1 MWIFR
6 QKSSQIL
13 YPPFENLTTRTTIML
28 NLAWY
33 VGRLYHLA
41 IIGCDFE
48 ITNMALAEPNHIKR
62 NLQHTK
68 CVLYAYQLQSYY
80 VFKICYHIMY
90 QRKPRNDLVFCLDIA
105 WQDDSKDSFKQH
117 DSKLQCVIINKSD
130 EILASWWWLCFK
142 SCPNIHYTIRS
153 SLIWKNHREYQKFTI

>member
-80 VFKICYHIMY
+80 VFKICYHYVSAGVKEWLIAWR
-90 QRKPRNDLVFCLDIA
+90 RKWLSHQNNVECISSWDDLVLCRIVEISKYYIIFILIFFKYKTETANRAETAA
-105 WQDDSKDSFKQH
+105 WK
-117 DSKLQCVIINKSD
+117 
-130 EILASWWWLCFK
+130 
-142 SCPNIHYTIRS
+142 
-153 SLIWKNHREYQKFTI
+153 